1 MKKTAVAILLF
12 AAAVSATT
20 AEARKTTPETIYRK
34 GWIDFNKNGRMDP
47 YEDPSRSLDERV
59 EDLLGRMTLE
69 EKSCQLATLYGY
81 GRVLRDSLPTA
92 EWKNEVWKDGI
103 ANIDEMLNGVGKS
116 LRTTPHLV
124 SDYTGHVEAKNT
136 IQRWFVEQT
145 RLGIPAEFTNEGIIG
160 LSARHATSCP
170 MPLALGMSWDPDLS
184 RVQGRVSGVVTH
196 YDIEVPLG
204 ALLEFSRSR
213 LVHGQRERV
222 LAVVADGVE
231 RVEGQPLFREVE
243 QLLAVLEA
251 RLGRAQRF
259 EFLGR
264 VHDLGLAGE
273 DLVNGV
279 KRDVVVVVGHA
290 FLQQV
295 EPDDRPLTL
304 LALVVGDAGFVARVE
319 LFAVVALEIVIR
331 AGFAL
336 FASDGAD
343 GRDERRVS
351 RIIAVGVVV
360 AGSKREDGHSR
371 DKE

>member
-1 MKKTAVAILLF
+1 
-12 AAAVSATT
+12 
-20 AEARKTTPETIYRK
+20 
-34 GWIDFNKNGRMDP
+34 
-47 YEDPSRSLDERV
+47 
-59 EDLLGRMTLE
+59 MT
-69 EKSCQLATLYGY
+69 
-81 GRVLRDSLPTA
+81 
-92 EWKNEVWKDGI
+92 
-103 ANIDEMLNGVGKS
+103 
-116 LRTTPHLV
+116 H
-124 SDYTGHVEAKNT
+124 H
-136 IQRWFVEQT
+136 
-145 RLGIPAEFTNEGIIG
+145 
-160 LSARHATSCP
+160 
-170 MPLALGMSWDPDLS
+170 
-184 RVQGRVSGVVTH
+184 
-196 YDIEVPLG
+196 DIEIILVI
-204 ALLEFSRSR
+204 LLEFSRSR

-259 EFLGR
+259 ELLGR

-319 LFAVVALEIVIR
+319 LFAVVALEIVVR